1 MGRSI
6 AGVIGGL
13 ITWILVATIAN
24 LVMRMA
30 WAGYSEAEPAMHFT
44 LAMMIA
50 RLFVGA
56 LSSLGAGFVVAWI
69 TNRNGRAIYVLVG
82 ILVVLFIP
90 VHYKLWEVFPIWYHI
105 AFFASLALMAP
116 AGAMLDRHNG
126 TKHSHR
132 LT

>member
-1 MGRSI
+1 MGRAI

-13 ITWILVATIAN
+13 IAWILAATLAN

-30 WAGYSEAEPAMHFT
+30 WAGYSEAEPAMNFT
-44 LAMMIA
+44 VAMMVA

-56 LSSLGAGFVVAWI
+56 LSSLCAGFVVAWI
-69 TNRNGRAIYVLVG
+69 TNNSIRAIYVLVG
-82 ILVVLFIP
+82 LLVVLFIP

-116 AGAMLDRHNG
+116 VGAMLNRHRG
-126 TKHSHR
+126 TNPGR
-132 LT
+132 R